1 MDKSPL
7 TLQRAR
13 SLRQS
18 ETEAERKLWG
28 YLRDRRLGGHKFKRQ
43 VPVPPFIADFL
54 CLNHKLI
61 VEVDGATHGD
71 QNEVRY
77 DAKRTQFL
85 ENKGFRVHRVLNYDV
100 FHSMTDVLD
109 GILIALQ
116 ERRSR

>member
-28 YLRDRRLGGHKFKRQ
+28 YLRGRRLGGHKFRRQ

-54 CLNHKLI
+54 CLSHKLI

-71 QNEVRY
+71 QNEVLY
-77 DAKRTQFL
+77 DAKRTRFL
-85 ENKGFRVHRVLNYDV
+85 ENKGFRVHRVLNSDV
-100 FHSMTDVLD
+100 YRSMTDVLD

-116 ERRSR
+116 GQKSL